1 VCSIVHPQRATRSN
15 RSGRARGV
23 DGVRS
28 RGACRVFSS
37 DEGRVARALE
47 RMPAAA
53 VIEDVAATFKVL
65 AHRTRIRIV
74 HALGAEELCVCDLA
88 RVLGVSVSAT
98 SHQLKALRAMKIVQY
113 RVDGKLA
120 YYSLRDPF
128 LRNLLADGVRHAT
141 TASDAVA

>member
-1 VCSIVHPQRATRSN
+1 
-15 RSGRARGV
+15 
-23 DGVRS
+23 
-28 RGACRVFSS
+28 
-37 DEGRVARALE
+37 
-47 RMPAAA
+47 MPAVA

-74 HALGAEELCVCDLA
+74 QALATEELCVCDLA

-98 SHQLKALRAMKIVQY
+98 SHQLKALRALKVVRC

-128 LRNLLADGVRHAT
+128 IRDLLANGVQHAT
-141 TASDAVA
+141 VAAEAVA

>member
-1 VCSIVHPQRATRSN
+1 M
-15 RSGRARGV
+15 RGA
-23 DGVRS
+23 DSLRS

-37 DEGRVARALE
+37 DDARVARALE
-47 RMPAAA
+47 RMPATA

-98 SHQLKALRAMKIVQY
+98 SHQLKALRAMKLVQC

-128 LRNLLADGVRHAT
+128 LRDLLAVGVRHAT
-141 TASDAVA
+141 TASEAVA